1 MFVMTDSQRNANPC
15 DPCLDILPP
24 EEGDEMLQLD
34 LERYRAFQEALKTT
48 KVFKHSPAGNAA
60 CCEIKVRKFLR
71 FFFASVCQII
81 SLTS

>member
-24 EEGDEMLQLD
+24 EEGDPMLELD
-34 LERYRAFQEALKTT
+34 IQRYSAFQEALKST

-60 CCEIKVRKFLR
+60 CCEIKVH
-71 FFFASVCQII
+71 
-81 SLTS
+81 